1 MASIQQLTTF
11 WVWPYFVAL
20 NIVGAWF
27 IANLAL
33 VVIVT
38 QFKATKRYVY
48 TYASLASSTNRL

>member
-38 QFKATKRYVY
+38 QFKATKRYVN
-48 TYASLASSTNRL
+48 T